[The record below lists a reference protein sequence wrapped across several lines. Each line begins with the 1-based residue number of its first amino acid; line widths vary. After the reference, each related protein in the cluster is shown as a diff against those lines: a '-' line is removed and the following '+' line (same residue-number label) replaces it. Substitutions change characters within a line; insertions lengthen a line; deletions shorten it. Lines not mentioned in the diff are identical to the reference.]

1 LSAETVLIASA
12 TGLGVVFLASAI
24 SNVWFYLRLK
34 QHEHEVWVSIG
45 SPMPIVNLHLNNFA
59 QVRKFLGERRHKT
72 LQDTKSVR
80 LGNLVV
86 ITDRVFLGYIALAS
100 LSVFYI
106 IYFVA
111 P

>member
-12 TGLGVVFLASAI
+12 AGLGVVFLASAV
-24 SNVWFYLRLK
+24 SNIWFYLRLK
-34 QHEHEVWVSIG
+34 KHEHEAWVSIG
-45 SPMPIVNLHLNNFA
+45 SPMPIVNLHLYNFA
-59 QVRKFLGERRHKT
+59 QVRKFLGERRHKD
-72 LQDTKSVR
+72 LQDSKSVG

-86 ITDRVFLGYIALAS
+86 LTDRVFLGYIALAS

-106 IYFVA
+106 IIFVE